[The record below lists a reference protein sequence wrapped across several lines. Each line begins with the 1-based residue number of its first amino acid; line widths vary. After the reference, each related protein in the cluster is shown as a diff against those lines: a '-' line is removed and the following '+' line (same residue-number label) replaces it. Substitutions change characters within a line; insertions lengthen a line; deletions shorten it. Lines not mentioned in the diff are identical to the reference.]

1 MNRKQRRA
9 EGKGGD
15 AATRPV
21 SRSSGLLED
30 TLFRQAVAHHQ
41 AGRLR
46 DAEANYRDVLAANS
60 RHTGALTY
68 LGLLAHQSG
77 HSEASI
83 DLLRKAIASDKR
95 NPEPH
100 YNLAR
105 VLSDCGRDDEAITHN
120 RKVLEIDPNFPGAH
134 NNLGALLL
142 LHGRPAEALAAA
154 VDGLR
159 REDTA
164 GLKSTFVM
172 ALRALD
178 PTAIRRDQ
186 NFIQLL
192 VRALDEPWS
201 RPRDLSAA
209 AGAILL
215 RTPAMARCVERVR
228 HARPAGLNELFNN
241 VDLASLGSDGLF
253 AALLSASPVT
263 TVEAEQVL
271 TALRRVVLNDI
282 ATGALDA
289 EAAWLPLVA
298 ALGRQGFIN
307 EYVFHVTPDEAAQ
320 LDQLRDAV
328 SAAIGRGEDVA
339 SIKLAI
345 LASYLPLHSI
355 DGAERLV
362 SHSWPDEVAALVAQQ
377 ITDHRDELAIRPAI
391 ERLTKIEDAVSEK
404 VRAQYEENPYPRW
417 SRMAAETH
425 ALPIDHY
432 IGMRFP
438 GSPFKPLGNRAPDV
452 LVAGCGTGQH
462 AIQRAQQLKSANVLA
477 IDLSLS
483 SLSYAIR
490 KTKELGL
497 SNLRYAQADL
507 LALND
512 ETTFDVVDSSGVL
525 HHLNDPLAGWRRLA
539 GLVRSG
545 GLMHIGL
552 YSATARSD
560 INAART
566 YLAQQGRDYSTA
578 EVRRLRA
585 EFAGRVPGDP
595 LHNITGFSD
604 FFSMSECRDLL
615 FHVQEHQ
622 FSIPQI
628 ADFIRE
634 IGFTF
639 LGFETPARTNYL
651 RRFPEDRAATNLANW
666 DVFEAENPSTFAQMY
681 QFWIQKV

>member
-1 MNRKQRRA
+1 MNRKQRRS
-9 EGKGGD
+9 EGKGGE
-15 AATRPV
+15 AATRSI

-46 DAEANYRDVLAANS
+46 DAEANYRDVLAANP

-77 HSEASI
+77 HSDAAI

-120 RKVLEIDPNFPGAH
+120 RKVLEIDLNFPGAY

-142 LHGRPAEALAAA
+142 LHGRPADALAAA
-154 VDGLR
+154 VNGLR
-159 REDTA
+159 TEDTA

-172 ALRALD
+172 ALRSLD
-178 PTAIRRDQ
+178 PAAIQRDQ

-215 RTPAMARCVERVR
+215 RTSAMARCVERVP
-228 HARPAGLNELFNN
+228 HAGLPGLNELFSAG
-241 VDLASLGSDGLF
+241 DLATLGTDGLF

-263 TVEAEQVL
+263 TVETERVL
-271 TALRRVVLNDI
+271 TALRRAALNDI
-282 ATGALDA
+282 ATGVLDA
-289 EAAWLPLVA
+289 EQVWIPLVA

-307 EYVFHVTPDEAAQ
+307 EYVFDVTQDEAAQ
-320 LDQLRDAV
+320 LDRLRDAV
-328 SAAIGRGEDVA
+328 NAAIARDDDIA
-339 SIKLAI
+339 PIRLAI

-355 DGAERLV
+355 AGAERFV
-362 SHSWPDEVAALVAQQ
+362 SQSWPDDVAALIAQQ
-377 ITDHRDELAIRPAI
+377 IADHRDELAIRPAI
-391 ERLTKIEDAVSEK
+391 EQLTDIADAVSEK
-404 VRAQYEENPYPRW
+404 VRAQYEESPYPRW

-425 ALPIDHY
+425 ALPVDQY
-432 IGMRFP
+432 VGMRFP
-438 GSPFKPLGNRAPDV
+438 GSPFKPLGNRPLDI

-490 KTKELGL
+490 KTRELGL
-497 SNLRYAQADL
+497 NNLRYAQADIL
-507 LALND
+507 SLNN

-525 HHLNDPLAGWRRLA
+525 HHLNDPLTGWRRLA
-539 GLVRSG
+539 GLVRPG

-585 EFAGRVPGDP
+585 EFAGRAPGDP
-595 LHNITGFSD
+595 LHNITQFSD

-628 ADFIRE
+628 ADFIRD

-639 LGFETPARTNYL
+639 LGFETPARTAYL
-651 RRFPEDRAATNLANW
+651 KRFPEDRAATNLANW
-666 DVFEAENPSTFAQMY
+666 NVFEAENPSTFAAMY
-681 QFWIQKV
+681 QFWIQKA